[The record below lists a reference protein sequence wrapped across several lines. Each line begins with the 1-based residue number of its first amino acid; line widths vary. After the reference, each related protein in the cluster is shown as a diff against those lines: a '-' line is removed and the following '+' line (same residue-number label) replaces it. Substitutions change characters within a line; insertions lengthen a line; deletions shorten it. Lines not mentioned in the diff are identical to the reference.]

1 MEKNAFDY
9 FIDGILLQRYGIDIN
24 TDFPA
29 VDLYEG
35 FLTGERAALVTYP
48 DNTADIVTE
57 SDEERRTFKTS
68 ERAERYLRHNGFI
81 Y

>member
-1 MEKNAFDY
+1 MKKNAFDY
-9 FIDGILLQRYGIDIN
+9 FIDGILLQRYGININ
-24 TDFPA
+24 ADVPA

-48 DNTADIVTE
+48 DNTADIIIE
-57 SDEERRTFKTS
+57 SDEERRTFRTS
-68 ERAERYLRHNGFI
+68 ERAERYLRHHGFI